1 MDLESFKATLSL
13 DNPPDS
19 FIPLLRALWYD
30 ARGEWDRAHKIS
42 QSVHTA
48 RGSWVHA
55 YLHRK
60 EGDMANA
67 SYWYARAG
75 KDLPAYKLE
84 DEWERIAMLLLSV
97 SS

>member
-1 MDLESFKATLSL
+1 MTLEEFKELLTSA
-13 DNPPDS
+13 NPPETMV
-19 FIPLLRALWYD
+19 PLLKALWYD
-30 ARGEWDRAHKIS
+30 ARGDWEKAHEIA

-60 EGDMANA
+60 EGDMSNA

-75 KDLPAYKLE
+75 RDLPLQSLQ
-84 DEWERIAMLLLSV
+84 DEWDKIAMVLLSN
-97 SS
+97 S